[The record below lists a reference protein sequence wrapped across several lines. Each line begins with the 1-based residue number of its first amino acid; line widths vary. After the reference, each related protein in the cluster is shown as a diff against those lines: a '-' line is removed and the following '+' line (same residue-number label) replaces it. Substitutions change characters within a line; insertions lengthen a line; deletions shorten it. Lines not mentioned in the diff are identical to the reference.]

1 MGRQEGRKHTVDWK
15 DSRDLLGWGE
25 DVVLL
30 AGWLMKI
37 WWKEKLVPDELIV
50 AGHRGRR
57 RSVVSLGLLD
67 NKNLQVGWKV
77 KVLRGLGGG

>member
-50 AGHRGRR
+50 AGH
-57 RSVVSLGLLD
+57 
-67 NKNLQVGWKV
+67 
-77 KVLRGLGGG
+77 